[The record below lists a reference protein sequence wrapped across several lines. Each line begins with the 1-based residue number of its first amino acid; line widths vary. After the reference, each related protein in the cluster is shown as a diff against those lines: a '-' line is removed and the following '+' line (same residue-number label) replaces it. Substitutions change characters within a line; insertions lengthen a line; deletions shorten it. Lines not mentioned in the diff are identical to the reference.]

1 VLAKFFIF
9 LEEIRRIH
17 SMHRE
22 NNPGFLP
29 APFYLCSSTP
39 AAPPLVKVWLFI
51 PKWVTIMNLLEI

>member
-9 LEEIRRIH
+9 LEKYGVFIPCIVK
-17 SMHRE
+17 